1 MNDIV
6 SYHEHETPNIF
17 GRMLNP
23 SSTFFSLNF
32 RDCET
37 EAPLGIYCADL
48 SEWGLH
54 LKVKLCLIY
63 GNHNYKNYYS
73 DRFLGC
79 PILIFQL
86 NIAAEY

>member
-1 MNDIV
+1 MFPIQ
-6 SYHEHETPNIF
+6 
-17 GRMLNP
+17 L
-23 SSTFFSLNF
+23 SLMHAKSKFHILQSLVVNF

-37 EAPLGIYCADL
+37 EAHLGIYCADL
-48 SEWGLH
+48 SEWGVH

-63 GNHNYKNYYS
+63 GNLNYKNYYS
-73 DRFLGC
+73 DKFLQC